1 MQNKSQRS
9 LSVYK
14 SPGPHTQF
22 HLCSVM
28 QEVPIHGS
36 FFFTDELFSLPA
48 EHLHVTFL
56 ACAAMCIHSNVS
68 KLITSFFSPT
78 KHRFSWFFFYS
89 CSPSLFV
96 LTENI
101 TKWRFVMFASIAE
114 SCRVYLYVYL
124 FYYIHSDISNLVLL
138 LHSFSI
144 HRWLT
149 TGNIIYSFICACYQ
163 ILVSCV
169 AEILILNSA
178 SFGR

>member
-1 MQNKSQRS
+1 MQNKSQHS

-89 CSPSLFV
+89 CSPSFFV

-138 LHSFSI
+138 LQFFYPQVTYHWKYNLQFYLCLLPNTCELCSWNSHIEFSLF
-144 HRWLT
+144 W
-149 TGNIIYSFICACYQ
+149 
-163 ILVSCV
+163 
-169 AEILILNSA
+169 
-178 SFGR
+178 